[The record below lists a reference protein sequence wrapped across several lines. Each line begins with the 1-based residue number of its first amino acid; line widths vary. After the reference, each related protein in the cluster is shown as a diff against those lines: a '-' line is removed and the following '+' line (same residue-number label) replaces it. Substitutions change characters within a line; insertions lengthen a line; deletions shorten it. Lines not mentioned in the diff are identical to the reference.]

1 MAIGVDAAIVER
13 IRLGACAIG
22 CFERSVATDAFWR
35 RGGGVASLSYRAD
48 FSAVVVFALGNA
60 AHLVGRIVDADA
72 FVGCNELA
80 LGGRRT
86 FERAIG
92 DRARTFAEHRG
103 GIALHALRRNAN
115 GDIFATSGGGE
126 GSGCD
131 EEWEQ
136 RTSISHENSM

>member
-1 MAIGVDAAIVER
+1 MIGVDAAIVER

-22 CFERSVATDAFWR
+22 CFERSVATDAFGR
-35 RGGGVASLSYRAD
+35 RGGGVASLSDRAN
-48 FSAVVVFALGNA
+48 FGAVVVFALGNA

-72 FVGCNELA
+72 FVGGNELV
-80 LGGRRT
+80 LSWRRT

-103 GIALHALRRNAN
+103 GIALHALWRNAN

-131 EEWEQ
+131 EEWKQ